1 MELIRNNERGE
12 YEEEWSK
19 VEPETSNQTSE
30 EHVEESADFIPAV
43 SLLEINVD
51 VRRSEFDPLVIDVV
65 LTRRLAAII
74 DLDGLSDRLE
84 FIGFVRMSRCS
95 WRRCLDLEQG
105 L

>member
-1 MELIRNNERGE
+1 MEHIRNNERGE
-12 YEEEWSK
+12 NEEEWSK
-19 VEPETSNQTSE
+19 VEPETSNQASE

-43 SLLEINVD
+43 SLLEINED

-84 FIGFVRMSRCS
+84 LIGFVRMSRCS
-95 WRRCLDLEQG
+95 
-105 L
+105 